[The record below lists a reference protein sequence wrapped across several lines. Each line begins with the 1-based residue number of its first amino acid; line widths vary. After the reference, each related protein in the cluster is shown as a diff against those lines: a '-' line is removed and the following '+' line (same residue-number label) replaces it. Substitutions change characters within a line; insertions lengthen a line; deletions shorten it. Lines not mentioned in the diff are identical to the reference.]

1 MVYLIHFTKKFKHA
15 KHYIGA
21 VNGGEIE
28 LNKRL
33 FHHRRGTGSKLLRAV
48 SKEGIN
54 WYVSRTW
61 EGGFDLE
68 KQLKSLK
75 NSKSLCPVCNKKK
88 KYDKQNR

>member
-21 VNGGEIE
+21 VNGGDEE
-28 LNKRL
+28 LGKRL
-33 FHHRRGTGSKLLRAV
+33 FHHRKGTGSRLMRAV
-48 SKEGIN
+48 TNAGIN
-54 WYVSRTW
+54 WYVSKVW
-61 EGGFDLE
+61 DGGFELE

-88 KYDKQNR
+88 KND